1 VTLDPRRRFTPA
13 QRAALYLHADGR
25 CEHCG
30 GDLDS
35 GFDADHLNP
44 YSRGGRTDMA
54 NGVASCPRCNRS
66 RKDQIVLTASTAR
79 PAPLG
84 PVEVD
89 LTLRDWQQRAVPEIL
104 DHDDRSFLLHV
115 APGGGK
121 TIPAL
126 FVARRLIERSEIVRV
141 VIVAPTANLVRQW
154 AATAHRVGL
163 NVTPNW
169 EGQREPRDMHGI
181 AITYQRVRHGALA
194 LAAGCRASTLVI
206 ADEPHHL
213 GADRSWAAAFEQ
225 AFAGAPRW
233 LLLSG
238 TPFRSDGRPI
248 PGVRYK
254 DGEASSDFT
263 YGYAQA
269 ITNGVC
275 RRVSFN
281 FYDGQLRWIS
291 DGRRVEAD
299 FTLGLARREAS
310 RRLRTALTP
319 ELSDGLRQMIGDAY
333 ALLQEVREQHADAG
347 MLIVCESI
355 EHAHATA
362 RIAERVVGQ
371 PPVLVTSDDRDATGR
386 IERFRGGSDPCIVA
400 VNMVSEGVD
409 IPRLRVG
416 VYATPKKTPMLFR
429 QIVGRFV
436 RTGSGPDNACSHL
449 FLPKDPEL
457 HGLAAEIEQEIAH
470 CLPDPED
477 LLGPVCPHAEHEEA
491 TAPPDDPQTMFH
503 PVAFDAQRRDALLSG
518 TVVPPDEAAW
528 IDRLAHKRGVSP
540 DEILRRLD
548 GVGTVGSEDAEER
561 PGRPAY
567 KVAEELRRRRRKL
580 VGRLHRLT
588 GDGHA
593 DINVNVNRLTA
604 AGRPVRDATVDEL
617 RAGNDLLERMIEHA
631 QRPAQRSLAH

>member
-1 VTLDPRRRFTPA
+1 
-13 QRAALYLHADGR
+13 
-25 CEHCG
+25 
-30 GDLDS
+30 
-35 GFDADHLNP
+35 
-44 YSRGGRTDMA
+44 
-54 NGVASCPRCNRS
+54 
-66 RKDQIVLTASTAR
+66 
-79 PAPLG
+79 
-84 PVEVD
+84 
-89 LTLRDWQQRAVPEIL
+89 
-104 DHDDRSFLLHV
+104 LHV

-126 FVARRLIERSEIVRV
+126 VVARNLIERGEVVRV
-141 VIVAPTANLVRQW
+141 VIVAPTANLARQW
-154 AATAHRVGL
+154 ATTAHRIGL

-169 EGQREPRDMHGI
+169 EGQREPSDMHGI
-181 AITYQRVRHGALA
+181 AITYQRVHHGALA
-194 LAAGCRASTLVI
+194 LAAGCRTSTLVI

-225 AFAGAPRW
+225 AFADATRW

-248 PGVRYK
+248 PGVHYENN
-254 DGEASSDFT
+254 EARSDFT
-263 YGYAQA
+263 YGYSQA
-269 ITNGVC
+269 IADGVC

-281 FYDGQLRWIS
+281 FYDGQLRWVS

-299 FTLGLARREAS
+299 FTLALARRESS

-333 ALLQEVREQHADAG
+333 SQLREIREDHPDGG

-355 EHAHATA
+355 EHAQATA
-362 RIAERVVGQ
+362 RIAQQVIGQ
-371 PPVLVTSDDRDATGR
+371 SPILVTSDEPDATDR
-386 IERFRGGSDPCIVA
+386 IGRFRAGTDPCIVA

-457 HGLAAEIEQEIAH
+457 HGLAAEIEQEITH
-470 CLPDPED
+470 QLPDAED
-477 LLGPVCPHAEHEEA
+477 LLHPEQAENELA
-491 TAPPDDPQTMFH
+491 TVPPGELQISFH
-503 PVAFDAQRRDALLSG
+503 PLAFNPQSRDALLSG
-518 TVVPPDEAAW
+518 TVVPPDEATW
-528 IDRLAHKRGVSP
+528 IDRLASKRGVSP

-548 GVGTVGSEDAEER
+548 STSTAVTER
-561 PGRPAY
+561 VDELSARPAY
-567 KVAEELRRRRRKL
+567 ELAEQLRKRRRKL
-580 VGRLHRLT
+580 IGRLHRTT
-588 GDGHA
+588 GTSHA
-593 DINVNVNRLTA
+593 DLNIHVNKAIA

-617 RAGNDLLERMIEHA
+617 RAGNDLLEHMIARA
-631 QRPAQRSLAH
+631 QRPPAQNAHDPIGA